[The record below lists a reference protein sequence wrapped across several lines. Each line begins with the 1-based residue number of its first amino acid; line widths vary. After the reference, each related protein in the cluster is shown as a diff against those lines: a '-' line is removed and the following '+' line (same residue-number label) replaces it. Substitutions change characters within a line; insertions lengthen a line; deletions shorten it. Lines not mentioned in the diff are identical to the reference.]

1 MIDLELSWPAA
12 AVTAACLAGAAMAA
26 RYAARPTRQQAST
39 ANPAPSNQEPGGQ
52 EPAGQEPAGQK
63 PGGQEPG
70 DAASPGQP
78 DGTPPAGPW
87 PRRLAVAAGVALEA
101 AVLLA
106 LFALWQV
113 AGSFSLIGPA
123 GALAR
128 ARWIWH
134 AERFVHLPSETEI
147 QRAFLGH
154 PLLVETLNL
163 YYASLHFV
171 VLITCLVW
179 VYARHRRQYPP
190 VRTTL
195 VLFTAGALLIQFLPV
210 APPRMLPGDGLVD
223 TAARYGQSVYG
234 SVAGFNADQL
244 SAMPSV
250 HVGWALLVALVV
262 VQVSRSRWRWLA
274 LGYPVLT
281 LLAVVV
287 TANHFWLDGIA
298 AALLLG
304 VALLVQRAGR
314 AVRRRIRSW
323 WRRRGGPARE
333 GQPGYE
339 PERPSVDAW
348 TSRSALCSAFS
359 RSLARCASSST
370 YSWLARAMIA
380 YMISSV
386 TARST
391 SRSDSSPA

>member
-1 MIDLELSWPAA
+1 MEVRHMIDLELSWRAA
-12 AVTAACLAGAAMAA
+12 AVTAACLAGTSVAA
-26 RYAARPTRQQAST
+26 RYAARP
-39 ANPAPSNQEPGGQ
+39 
-52 EPAGQEPAGQK
+52 
-63 PGGQEPG
+63 
-70 DAASPGQP
+70 D
-78 DGTPPAGPW
+78 TPPALAGAW
-87 PRRLAVAAGVALEA
+87 PRRLAVAAGVAQEA

-106 LFALWQV
+106 LFALWQL
-113 AGSFSLIGPA
+113 AGSFSLIGPG

-128 ARWIWH
+128 AQWIWH
-134 AERFVHLPSETEI
+134 AERVVHLPSEAGI
-147 QRAFLGH
+147 QHAFLSH
-154 PLLVETLNL
+154 PLLVQALNL

-171 VLITCLVW
+171 VLISCLVW
-179 VYARHRRQYPP
+179 VYVRHRRQYPQ
-190 VRTTL
+190 VRITL
-195 VLFTAGALLIQFLPV
+195 VLFTAGALLVQFLPV
-210 APPRMLPGDGLVD
+210 APPRMLQGDGLVD

-274 LGYPVLT
+274 LGYPLLT
-281 LLAVVV
+281 LLAVIV

-298 AALLLG
+298 AALLLAL
-304 VALLVQRAGR
+304 ALLVQRAGR
-314 AVRRRIRSW
+314 AVHRRIRSW
-323 WRRRGGPARE
+323 RQHRRRA
-333 GQPGYE
+333 GQPGYV

>member
-1 MIDLELSWPAA
+1 MIDLELSWRAA
-12 AVTAACLAGAAMAA
+12 AVTAACLAGASAAA
-26 RYAARPTRQQAST
+26 RHAARPPRTPSPAS
-39 ANPAPSNQEPGGQ
+39 APS
-52 EPAGQEPAGQK
+52 PAA
-63 PGGQEPG
+63 
-70 DAASPGQP
+70 
-78 DGTPPAGPW
+78 TW
-87 PRRLAVAAGVALEA
+87 PRRLALAAGIAWEA

-106 LFALWQV
+106 LFALWQLV
-113 AGSFSLIGPA
+113 GSLSLIGPA

-134 AERFVHLPSETEI
+134 AERVVHLPSETVI

-171 VLITCLVW
+171 VLIACLVW
-179 VYARHRRQYPP
+179 VYARHRRNYPQ
-190 VRTTL
+190 VRTSL

-223 TAARYGQSVYG
+223 TGARYGQSVYG

-281 LLAVVV
+281 VLAVIV

-298 AALLLG
+298 AALLLAL
-304 VALLVQRAGR
+304 ALLVQQAGQ
-314 AVRRRIRSW
+314 AARRRIR
-323 WRRRGGPARE
+323 RHRGGQ
-333 GQPGYE
+333 GQPGYV
-339 PERPSVDAW
+339 PERPSVDA
-348 TSRSALCSAFS
+348 
-359 RSLARCASSST
+359 
-370 YSWLARAMIA
+370 
-380 YMISSV
+380 
-386 TARST
+386 
-391 SRSDSSPA
+391 